1 MTTIKNLVSDVM
13 AAPIGEIIAAVG
25 QGVAQAQEALDQGS
39 LARILA
45 IYSEGGDAELRL
57 LQEIGYQ
64 PTFYALPE
72 TTGEIQV
79 ALSISGDTRSQAP
92 APRPPAAAVTAAK
105 AKGDTLNISA
115 LKSSRLLH
123 SQLPAARL
131 YAAPVNADLT
141 NRYGFQ
147 STAAAKITFKIVPVP
162 TPSRA
167 SEIRVV
173 PSLVGLTWEKAA
185 QLAELLDQQLMPVD
199 KQGKEIAEPG
209 AEKKI
214 SAQEPEAGEVVMVGS
229 GIQVTLP

>member
-39 LARILA
+39 LAKVLA
-45 IYSEGGDAELRL
+45 IYSEGDDAELRL

-79 ALSISGDTRSQAP
+79 ALSISGDTRSQPP
-92 APRPPAAAVTAAK
+92 APQPLAAK
-105 AKGDTLNISA
+105 TVKNAQLNISA
-115 LKSSRLLH
+115 VNSSRLLH
-123 SQLPAARL
+123 SKLPAARL

-147 STAAAKITFKIVPVP
+147 STAAAKVTFKIVPVP
-162 TPSRA
+162 APGRA
-167 SEIRVV
+167 NEIRVV
-173 PSLVGLTWEKAA
+173 PALIGLTWEKAA
-185 QLAELLDQQLMPVD
+185 QLADLLDQELLPVG
-199 KQGKEIAEPG
+199 KQGNAID
-209 AEKKI
+209 
-214 SAQEPEAGEVVMVGS
+214 EPEADKKITAQVPEAGSIVMVGS
-229 GIQVTLP
+229 SIQVTLP

>member
-39 LARILA
+39 LAKVLA

-79 ALSISGDTRSQAP
+79 ALSISGDTRTQAP
-92 APRPPAAAVTAAK
+92 APTPAPTTLKTAQ
-105 AKGDTLNISA
+105 LNISA
-115 LKSSRLLH
+115 LNSSRLVH

-147 STAAAKITFKIVPVP
+147 SSAAAKVTFKIVPVP
-162 TPSRA
+162 APARA

-173 PSLVGLTWEKAA
+173 PALVGKTWEEAL
-185 QLAELLDQQLMPVD
+185 QLAQLLDQELLPVD
-199 KQGKEIAEPG
+199 KQGNAVDAPAAK
-209 AEKKI
+209 KKI
-214 SAQEPEAGEVVMVGS
+214 TLQEPEAGSIVMVGDS
-229 GIQVTLP
+229 IQVTLA

>member
-1 MTTIKNLVSDVM
+1 MTSIKNLVSDVM

-39 LARILA
+39 LAKVLA

-79 ALSISGDTRSQAP
+79 ALSISGGTRSQAARKP
-92 APRPPAAAVTAAK
+92 ATAPQAVSP
-105 AKGDTLNISA
+105 GTLNISA
-115 LKSSRLLH
+115 LNTSRKLH

-147 STAAAKITFKIVPVP
+147 SNAAAKITFKIVPVP
-162 TPSRA
+162 GPSRA

-173 PSLVGLTWEKAA
+173 PDLIGKTWEEAL
-185 QLAELLDQQLMPVD
+185 QLAELLEQALTAID
-199 KQGKEIAEPG
+199 KQGNPLEEPG
-209 AEKKI
+209 LKKKI
-214 SAQEPEAGEVVMVGS
+214 SEQTPAAGSIVMVGAA
-229 GIQVTLP
+229 IEVKVP

>member
-25 QGVAQAQEALDQGS
+25 QGVAQAQEALDQAS
-39 LARILA
+39 LAKILA
-45 IYSEGGDAELRL
+45 IYSEGDDAQLKL

-79 ALSISGDTRSQAP
+79 ALSISGDNRSQTP
-92 APRPPAAAVTAAK
+92 VPRPPAAKSTKGAA
-105 AKGDTLNISA
+105 LNISA
-115 LKSSRLLH
+115 LSSSRLLH

-147 STAAAKITFKIVPVP
+147 SSAAAKITFKIVPVP

-167 SEIRVV
+167 GEIRVV
-173 PSLVGLTWEKAA
+173 PTLIGLTWDKAL
-185 QLAELLDQQLMPVD
+185 QLAELLDQELMPVD
-199 KQGKEIAEPG
+199 KQGKEIAEP
-209 AEKKI
+209 EEDKKI
-214 SAQEPEAGEVVMVGS
+214 SAQEPEAGNIVMVGS
-229 GIQVTLP
+229 SIQVTLP

>member
-39 LARILA
+39 LAKVLA

-79 ALSISGDTRSQAP
+79 ALSISGDTRSQAAQKP
-92 APRPPAAAVTAAK
+92 APAIQPVTPAK
-105 AKGDTLNISA
+105 LNISA
-115 LKSSRLLH
+115 LNTSRILH

-162 TPSRA
+162 GPSRA

-173 PSLVGLTWEKAA
+173 PDLIGKTWEEAL
-185 QLAELLDQQLMPVD
+185 QLAELLEQELTALD
-199 KQGKEIAEPG
+199 KQGNPLEEPG
-209 AEKKI
+209 LKKKI
-214 SAQEPEAGEVVMVGS
+214 SEQTPAAGSIVMVGAA
-229 GIQVTLP
+229 IEVKVP

>member
-39 LARILA
+39 LAKVLA

-79 ALSISGDTRSQAP
+79 ALSISGDTRTQPP
-92 APRPPAAAVTAAK
+92 APIP
-105 AKGDTLNISA
+105 AKGKIAQLNLSA
-115 LKSSRLLH
+115 LNSSRLVH

-147 STAAAKITFKIVPVP
+147 SSAAAKVTFKIVPVP
-162 TPSRA
+162 APARA

-173 PSLVGLTWEKAA
+173 PALIDKNWEEAL
-185 QLAELLDQQLMPVD
+185 QLAELLDQELSAVD
-199 KQGKEIAEPG
+199 KQGNAVDAPAAKR
-209 AEKKI
+209 KI
-214 SAQEPEAGEVVMVGS
+214 TMQEPEAGSIVMVGA
-229 GIQVTLP
+229 GIEVTLA

>member
-39 LARILA
+39 LAKILA
-45 IYSEGGDAELRL
+45 IYSEGDDAELRL

-72 TTGEIQV
+72 TIGEIQV
-79 ALSISGDTRSQAP
+79 ALSISGDTRSQTPP
-92 APRPPAAAVTAAK
+92 APIQASKPEKHTP
-105 AKGDTLNISA
+105 LNIGAISSA
-115 LKSSRLLH
+115 RLLH
-123 SQLPAARL
+123 SKLPAARL

-147 STAAAKITFKIVPVP
+147 STAAAKVTFKIVPVP
-162 TPSRA
+162 APGRA

-173 PSLVGLTWEKAA
+173 PALVGLTWAKAV
-185 QLAELLDQQLMPVD
+185 QLAELLDQELLPMD
-199 KQGKEIAEPG
+199 KQGKAIEEPQ
-209 AEKKI
+209 ADRKI
-214 SAQEPEAGEVVMVGS
+214 SAQTPEAGSIVTVGDS
-229 GIQVTLP
+229 IEVTLP